1 MSRLTQQSSDDN
13 RYILVAKLDNARNLL
28 NVLRAVYFKE
38 SATCFVSSNGIK
50 VTVEDAKCVQANAFV
65 QRGIFQEFV
74 FKEESA
80 TFRINLNI
88 LLECLNIFGSSKDT
102 RTCTAMKMCYAGYGS
117 PLILTL
123 EEGGILTD
131 CSIQTQEPDET
142 LDFDFSGADVLNKI
156 IMKSECLKEAFSEL
170 DMTSEVLQILM
181 SPDNPYFRLST
192 FGYAGSTHV
201 RFDDLSLSMSYS
213 VFTPQQESD
222 FPKDSD
228 MVESF
233 ECQQTQTNRI
243 SLLKPSTKALQLSSK
258 ISIRMDG
265 RGFLSMQY
273 MIVNEDGQVC
283 FVEYLCAPD
292 EEVDEE
298 DEDELH

>member
-1 MSRLTQQSSDDN
+1 MSRLTQQSGDDN
-13 RYILVAKLDNARNLL
+13 RYILVAKLDNARNLHNIL
-28 NVLRAVYFKE
+28 KAVHFKE
-38 SATCFVSSNGIK
+38 SATCFVSSNGLK
-50 VTVEDAKCVQANAFV
+50 FTVEDAKCVQANAFV
-65 QRGIFQEFV
+65 QSGIFQEFI

-80 TFRINLNI
+80 TFRINLNV

-102 RTCTAMKMCYAGYGS
+102 GTFTALKMCYAGYGS
-117 PLILTL
+117 PLILML
-123 EEGGILTD
+123 EEGGVLTD

-142 LDFDFSGADVLNKI
+142 LDFDFSSAEVLNKI

-192 FGYAGSTHV
+192 FGHAGSTH
-201 RFDDLSLSMSYS
+201 
-213 VFTPQQESD
+213 SD

-233 ECQQTQTNRI
+233 ECQQTQTNRYKI
-243 SLLKPSTKALQLSSK
+243 SLLKPSTKALQFSSK
-258 ISIRMDG
+258 ISIRMDN

-273 MIVNEDGQVC
+273 MIINEDGQVC

-292 EEVDEE
+292 EEVYDDY
-298 DEDELH
+298 DEDIG